1 MLLLGLLPV
10 LGRLAGEVVAVVGVV
25 EALAIG
31 VATTGEGLG
40 VGWIFGW
47 AAAGTT
53 GFAAGWTLC

>member
-31 VATTGEGLG
+31 VATTAEGLG

-47 AAAGTT
+47 AAARTT
-53 GFAAGWTLC
+53 GFAAGCTLC

>member
-40 VGWIFGW
+40 VGWVFGW
-47 AAAGTT
+47 AAA
-53 GFAAGWTLC
+53 

>member
-1 MLLLGLLPV
+1 MLLLGWLPV

-47 AAAGTT
+47 TAAVIT
-53 GFAAGWTLC
+53 GFAAGCTLC

>member
-31 VATTGEGLG
+31 VATTAEGLG
-40 VGWIFGW
+40 VGWILGW
-47 AAAGTT
+47 AAARTT
-53 GFAAGWTLC
+53 GFAAGCTLC